1 MCESLPNLLAG
12 ARIEIETLMMSHD
25 GLNDGFPQSV
35 PSSEGD
41 GKQTTCSDPD
51 VRVWLRATIVDVDRS
66 SDRCLLSLLVGTA
79 RVSVL
84 VEQEHDHFT
93 GWAVGMLIEIH
104 ISPYEA
110 WVKPY
115 GVDSSPVLCGLL
127 YLDQQSVAGAR

>member
-1 MCESLPNLLAG
+1 
-12 ARIEIETLMMSHD
+12 MMNHD
-25 GLNDGFPQSV
+25 GRKGGAPLNVAPG
-35 PSSEGD
+35 EGA
-41 GKQTTCSDPD
+41 GKQASFAGQD